1 MHDFEPGIA
10 PSGLFWTIPIPESA
24 ISRHGQS
31 ITYKLTNAPT
41 PDFFVFLGD
50 HSVPGT
56 VSFSVTWTATSG
68 VRHLTPGSSDPTDP
82 TNFEAEFRDAV
93 PTATFSGSN
102 ADGFSFTGSAGPEGN
117 LFSEF
122 GHEQNGIFLNG

>member
-10 PSGLFWTIPIPESA
+10 DSGLFWTIPIPESA
-24 ISRHGQS
+24 ITRHGNS
-31 ITYKLTNAPT
+31 VTYALNNVAT

-50 HSVPGT
+50 SSVPGH

-68 VRHLTPGSSDPTDP
+68 VRHLRPGSSDPTDP
-82 TNFEAEFRDAV
+82 TNFAAEFRDAA

-102 ADGFSFTGSAGPEGN
+102 GDGFSFTGTAGPQGN

-122 GHEQNGIFLNG
+122 GHERNGVFLH